1 MSTMAKNR
9 KSARKSKEKR
19 ILNFEDLEN
28 DFEFNTTQL
37 QIEVETLAELSKTKA
52 AIADDISKIEE
63 EIRVLKVA
71 KASRE

>member
-28 DFEFNTTQL
+28 DFEFNATQF
-37 QIEVETLAELSKTKA
+37 QIEVETLAELSKTKS
-52 AIADDISKIEE
+52 AIADDISKVEE
-63 EIRVLKVA
+63 EIRVLKIA